1 MIPPLDERGLLP
13 AGLHQADD
21 WVEVETR
28 FAINDH
34 RQMLL
39 ANMLDFI
46 GAELQYVAAG
56 LELVIGG
63 SYLTSKP
70 VPGDID
76 CTVLI
81 PVDQIAA
88 RGAALQLLVV
98 DGAKG
103 RIYKDYKVE
112 AYPTLQAP
120 GANDFSVFFQ
130 YVGEKSAVLHNCAAT
145 DLRGAVK
152 VTSWMPG

>member
-1 MIPPLDERGLLP
+1 MVPALDERGLLP
-13 AGLHQADD
+13 VGVHAAAD
-21 WVEVETR
+21 WEEVEDH
-28 FAINDH
+28 FAVNEH
-34 RQMLL
+34 RQLLL
-39 ANMLDFI
+39 ARLLAFVGD
-46 GAELQYVAAG
+46 ELQYVAAG

-81 PVDQIAA
+81 PIAELAA
-88 RGAALQLLVV
+88 RGPALQLLVV
-98 DGAKG
+98 DGGKG

-130 YVGEKSAVLHNCAAT
+130 YVGEKSAVLHKCAAT
-145 DLRGAVK
+145 DLRGVVK